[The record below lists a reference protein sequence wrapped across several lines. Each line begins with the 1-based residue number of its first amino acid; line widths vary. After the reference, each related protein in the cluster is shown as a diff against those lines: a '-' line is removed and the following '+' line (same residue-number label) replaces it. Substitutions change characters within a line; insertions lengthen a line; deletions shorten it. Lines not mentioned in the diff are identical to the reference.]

1 MISAEKRASAPDPVP
16 LRERLRALLDF
27 YGIRE
32 QRLARLLGEL

>member
-1 MISAEKRASAPDPVP
+1 MTRPTLEEARAR
-16 LRERLRALLDF
+16 LRELFDF